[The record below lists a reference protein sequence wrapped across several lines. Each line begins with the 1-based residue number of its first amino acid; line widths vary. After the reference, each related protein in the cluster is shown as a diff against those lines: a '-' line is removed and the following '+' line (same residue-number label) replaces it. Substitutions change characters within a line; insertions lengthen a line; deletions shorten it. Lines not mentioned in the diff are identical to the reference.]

1 MLCGTEDISLG
12 NKTSIKSFIKIR
24 SFFQSL
30 EINVHCKACLP
41 LHLQIIME
49 CVWHNQNK
57 SQLLLIPAVE
67 NFFLLC
73 QGEET
78 DHPASLEH

>member
-49 CVWHNQNK
+49 CV
-57 SQLLLIPAVE
+57 
-67 NFFLLC
+67 
-73 QGEET
+73 
-78 DHPASLEH
+78 